1 MNRQELQSLKA
12 GEMFYY
18 SGEIFLA
25 RDAAHLRLWE
35 LLQSGKKLPL
45 SLAEQAIF
53 YAGPILQEDKIV
65 SCGPTTS
72 ARMDRFTPALLDQ
85 GVKLLIGKGP
95 RNSHVQK
102 SLQKN
107 KAVYALALGGCGVLY
122 AKAIVSQEIVF
133 YPELGTEA
141 IRKLLVDKMPLWVG
155 IDAQGRSVL

>member
-1 MNRQELQSLKA
+1 MNRQELQSLQA

-18 SGEIFLA
+18 SGEILLA

-35 LLQSGKKLPL
+35 LLQEGKDLPF
-45 SLAEQAIF
+45 SLKDQAIF
-53 YAGPILQEDKIV
+53 YAGPILNQEKII

-72 ARMDRFTPALLDQ
+72 ARMDKFTPALLEK

-95 RNSHVQK
+95 RNSEVQK

-122 AKAIVSQEIVF
+122 AKSIIFQEIVL

-155 IDAQGRSVL
+155 VDAQGRSIL